1 MENACSPDKD
11 FLRHIANKV
20 LSENINKIPA
30 NIIDDIRKQ
39 LGRGEDKYKFTIF
52 GGNPARLADYLD
64 SEDWRDL
71 VDLAKNLHLEW
82 LLREILERLEEE
94 YRSTCPMVAE
104 KARAAAERLAEAKEE
119 EKKLDR
125 DSVFRGLKYAGYKVE
140 LTKEGAIEVEEPN
153 IKVRI
158 EIVNNKIHYTICK
171 EGTASTIDAIMARI
185 EKIRE
190 I

>member
-1 MENACSPDKD
+1 MENTCSPDKD

-20 LSENINKIPA
+20 LSENIDRIPA

-39 LGRGEDKYKFTIF
+39 LGRGEDRYKFTIF
-52 GGNPARLADYLD
+52 GGDPIRLIEYLE
-64 SEDWRDL
+64 SEEWRDL
-71 VDLAKNLHLEW
+71 VELAKNLHLEW
-82 LLREILERLEEE
+82 LLREVLELLAKE
-94 YRSTCPMVAE
+94 YSSNCPPVAGKAREAAE
-104 KARAAAERLAEAKEE
+104 KLAEAKE

-125 DSVFRGLKYAGYKVE
+125 DSIFRGLKYAGYKVE
-140 LTKEGAIEVEEPN
+140 MTREGAIEIEEPN

-171 EGTASTIDAIMARI
+171 EGTVSTIDAIMARI